1 MGKYHGGSLGRA
13 CGWRCIGDFCI
24 ILNCGPVTASAEV
37 VFEACKPL
45 GYSTRLS
52 LVASGPENREL
63 KPSFRNVYC
72 VFGKSRGV
80 KYPCPEFRLD
90 PGGLIIPFPYRTKQ
104 AFQTSL
110 K

>member
-1 MGKYHGGSLGRA
+1 MGRPERA
-13 CGWRCIGDFCI
+13 IGWRCIVDFRI
-24 ILNCGPVTASAEV
+24 ILNCGPVTVSAEV
-37 VFEACKPL
+37 VFEACKRL

-90 PGGLIIPFPYRTKQ
+90 LGGLIISFPYRTKQ

>member
-1 MGKYHGGSLGRA
+1 MGKPERAIGRH
-13 CGWRCIGDFCI
+13 CIVEFCI
-24 ILNCGPVTASAEV
+24 ILNYSPVTISAEV

-52 LVASGPENREL
+52 LVVSGPENREL
-63 KPSFRNVYC
+63 KPSFRNVFC

-80 KYPCPEFRLD
+80 KYPCPEFWLD
-90 PGGLIIPFPYRTKQ
+90 LGGLISPFPYCARQ
-104 AFQTSL
+104 AFRTSL